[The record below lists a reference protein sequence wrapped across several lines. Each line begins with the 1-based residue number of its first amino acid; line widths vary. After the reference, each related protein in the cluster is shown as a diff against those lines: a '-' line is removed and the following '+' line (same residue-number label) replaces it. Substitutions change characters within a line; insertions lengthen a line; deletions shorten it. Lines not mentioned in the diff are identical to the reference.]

1 MRQPVF
7 EILFESLVE
16 NLMDTMQKSV
26 LIAHTLIALG
36 IIALVLM
43 QRGKGADAGAAFGAG
58 ASGTVFGSR
67 GASSFFSRATA
78 ILATAFFVSS
88 LTLAYMSSQRSTGP
102 TSLLDGAEVVAAPA
116 SEAPEADAELP
127 LSDMPSLDAT
137 EGEQDLSVPGSVPR
151 SATGDDELPTLEEEV
166 PADGEAP

>member
-1 MRQPVF
+1 
-7 EILFESLVE
+7 
-16 NLMDTMQKSV
+16 MDTMHKSV

-67 GASSFFSRATA
+67 GSSSFFSRATA
-78 ILATAFFVSS
+78 VLATAFFVSS

-102 TSLLDGAEVVAAPA
+102 TSLLDDAEIVAAPA
-116 SEAPEADAELP
+116 NDVPASDAELP
-127 LSDMPSLDAT
+127 LSDMPSLNPT
-137 EGEQDLSVPGSVPR
+137 EGEQDFPAAGSVPGD
-151 SATGDDELPTLEEEV
+151 AELPTLDEEV
-166 PADGEAP
+166 PADGEAQ

>member
-1 MRQPVF
+1 
-7 EILFESLVE
+7 
-16 NLMDTMQKSV
+16 MDTMQKSV

-58 ASGTVFGSR
+58 ASGTVFGSK
-67 GASSFFSRATA
+67 GSSSFFSRATA

-102 TSLLDGAEVVAAPA
+102 SSLLDDAEIVVAPA
-116 SEAPEADAELP
+116 SDAPGTGEDLE
-127 LSDMPSLDAT
+127 LSDLPTMEPT
-137 EGEQDLSVPGSVPR
+137 EGEPDLPAVDA
-151 SATGDDELPTLEEEV
+151 ATGEAELPTLDEETVSDE
-166 PADGEAP
+166 ETQ